1 MLPMMEPMM
10 AKKISVTLVLMLMS
24 NGITSNWLLSVPLP
38 ETRTSVAMPK
48 IKGRLPTP
56 QVAQATAA
64 VATATKTAIT
74 ACAVIREERWQ
85 FPVAGTDFVAGASGS
100 LLLRYFGSRPA
111 HSVSEILGRRL
122 WPAVLRGPTDR
133 SRKGILVDAGCYQQR
148 LDQIPTPPP
157 NVGGAVV
164 DSLHALRRTHL
175 SQSYFQTRQ
184 QQQQQQ
190 QG

>member
-1 MLPMMEPMM
+1 MDSQSYAPEKIRKHLLANAAVAVMLPMMEPMM

-85 FPVAGTDFVAGASGS
+85 FPVAGTDFVAGASRITAPT
-100 LLLRYFGSRPA
+100 LFRFETCPFGVRNSWA
-111 HSVSEILGRRL
+111 TALAGRAP
-122 WPAVLRGPTDR
+122 WSYR
-133 SRKGILVDAGCYQQR
+133 SI
-148 LDQIPTPPP
+148 
-157 NVGGAVV
+157 
-164 DSLHALRRTHL
+164 S
-175 SQSYFQTRQ
+175 
-184 QQQQQQ
+184 
-190 QG
+190 